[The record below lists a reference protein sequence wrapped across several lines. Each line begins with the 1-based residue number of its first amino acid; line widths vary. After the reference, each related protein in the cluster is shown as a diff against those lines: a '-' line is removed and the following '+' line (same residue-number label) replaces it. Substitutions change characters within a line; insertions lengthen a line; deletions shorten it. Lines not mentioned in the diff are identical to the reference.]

1 MIANYHTH
9 TCRCGHAKGSER
21 EYVEAAIQK
30 GLKILGFADHTPQ
43 PFQGGYGVGTRMQ
56 IEELED
62 YAKTILALKE
72 EYASEIEIHLGLE
85 VEYFPAVFETLLK
98 NARDCGV
105 EYFLLAQHLLG
116 NGINEPH
123 VGQPFEDTAFLHRY
137 YQQVEAAIQTGAFS
151 YIAHPD
157 IIRFEGDKAVYEQE
171 MRNLCK
177 LANQYDMP
185 LELNLVGIRYNFH
198 YPNELFW
205 EIAGQENCQVILGSD
220 AHDPQL
226 VKSEEDIERAKVIVE
241 KFGLHLI
248 DRISLRSLLT
258 Q

>member
-56 IEELED
+56 IDELED

-98 NARDCGV
+98 GARDCGV

-116 NGINEPH
+116 NGMNEPH
-123 VGQPFEDTAFLHRY
+123 VGQPFRDVEFLHCY
-137 YQQVEAAIQTGAFS
+137 CKQVEEAIQTGAFS

-157 IIRFEGDKAVYEQE
+157 IVRFEGDAAAYEQE
-171 MRNLCK
+171 MRKLCK
-177 LANQYDMP
+177 LANQYEIP
-185 LELNLVGIRYNFH
+185 LELNLVGVRYNFH
-198 YPNELFW
+198 YPNERFW
-205 EIAGQENCQVILGSD
+205 KIAGEEKCQVILGSD
-220 AHDPQL
+220 AHEPELVRSQEDIDRAKIIVGKYGLQL
-226 VKSEEDIERAKVIVE
+226 VKK
-241 KFGLHLI
+241 L
-248 DRISLRSLLT
+248 SLRTLPI
-258 Q
+258 